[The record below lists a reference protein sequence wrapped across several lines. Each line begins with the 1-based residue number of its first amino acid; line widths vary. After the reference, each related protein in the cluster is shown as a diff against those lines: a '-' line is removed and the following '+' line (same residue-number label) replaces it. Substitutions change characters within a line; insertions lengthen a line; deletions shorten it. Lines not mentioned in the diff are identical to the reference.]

1 MRIKLTL
8 ALAMIGSVTWLT
20 PAAAQDGPPPPTAAV
35 APADAVDDADPTAQ
49 DAIGV
54 SVGVTVGSAYA
65 FRGLN
70 VYAADRQR
78 DVAGQVAPWL
88 TYAVPGTA
96 ITLTYWSSYQISGAM
111 RGALIDAGVGA
122 EQDLTVGWSR
132 DLSPT
137 LALAVAANAYVYPF
151 ADRAMAGV
159 ATPVYVEPAATI
171 TRSGAVDA
179 AVQVA
184 YQRGVQGAIA
194 GYRYAYA
201 RVSVAREV
209 AITSTRTV
217 STAAAYGVK
226 FATPLTDNLHDA
238 QVDVGVPFAL
248 PGGAASTLGLHGAW
262 TDLAGVAAADELFV
276 WASVDASVEL

>member
-1 MRIKLTL
+1 MKTHQLLAGIVLTG
-8 ALAMIGSVTWLT
+8 ASPAVAQDTPPPAST
-20 PAAAQDGPPPPTAAV
+20 PAPP
-35 APADAVDDADPTAQ
+35 AVDDEVPADDG
-49 DAIGV
+49 DAGVGV

-78 DVAGQVAPWL
+78 DVASQVAPWVS
-88 TYAVPGTA
+88 YAIPGTA
-96 ITLTYWSSYQISGAM
+96 VTVTYWSSYQISGAM

-132 DLSPT
+132 DLAPALT
-137 LALAVAANAYVYPF
+137 LAAAANAYVYPF
-151 ADRAMAGV
+151 ADQAMAGV
-159 ATPVYVEPAATI
+159 ATPIYVEPTATL
-171 TRSGAVDA
+171 TRGGAVDA

-184 YQRGVQGAIA
+184 YQRGVQGALA

-226 FATPLTDNLHDA
+226 FATPLTDNLHDV
-238 QVDVGVPFAL
+238 QVDVGVPIEL
-248 PGGAASTLGLHGAW
+248 PGGAASSLGIHGAW
-262 TDLAGVAAADELFV
+262 TDLAGVAAADEVFV
-276 WASVDASVEL
+276 WASLDASVEL